1 VNARKKISALL
12 PLLLWIAYPVI
23 IFFGLQIL
31 EPRYVAGLLA
41 LLLLARWRQ
50 GMYRMISRMP
60 GVHIAVMGILLALA
74 IAATLSNSEV
84 ILRIYPAA
92 MSMGMLLL
100 FGLSLKYPP
109 SMIEVIARLTTPD
122 LSVAGIQY
130 TRTVT
135 QVWCLFFIVNGG
147 FATYTAL
154 YASRDIWALYN
165 GLIAYIAMAVLFAS
179 EWLIRH
185 RFIARHKP
193 NA

>member
-1 VNARKKISALL
+1 M
-12 PLLLWIAYPVI
+12 I

-122 LSVAGIQY
+122 LSATGIQY